1 MANFE
6 PSIVEIHLYS
16 DDDFINR
23 KISKENFSNIKL
35 YSSNEVKVENTSN
48 ELDFSFDLE
57 YFDEEKIQSIIG
69 DKINNIQ
76 KESYEIFFVNSKE
89 EFNKLENFKGII
101 ICLES
106 SYVDAVRTCN
116 IAVKE
121 KEQAVSIIR
130 SIYYSLNSYHVFPYD
145 LYMIIGYEF
154 NIIIENIDIQ
164 QIGQF
169 NIIVWNYRNSGSN
182 ENSKAVFIN
191 TKDSSIRQVKG
202 VNLYNYI
209 VERIDNSYLNDMN
222 SDSVIA
228 LNYTEELR
236 EE

>member
-23 KISKENFSNIKL
+23 EISKENFSNIKL
-35 YSSNEVKVENTSN
+35 YSCNEVKVENTSN

-76 KESYEIFFVNSKE
+76 KESYEICFVNSKE
-89 EFNKLENFKGII
+89 EFNKLENFKGAI

-106 SYVDAVRTCN
+106 SYLDAVRTCN

-121 KEQAVSIIR
+121 KEQAVSVIR

-209 VERIDNSYLNDMN
+209 VEKIDNSYLNDMN
-222 SDSVIA
+222 SDLVIA

>member
-1 MANFE
+1 M
-6 PSIVEIHLYS
+6 
-16 DDDFINR
+16 
-23 KISKENFSNIKL
+23 
-35 YSSNEVKVENTSN
+35 
-48 ELDFSFDLE
+48 E

-76 KESYEIFFVNSKE
+76 KESYEICFVNSKE
-89 EFNKLENFKGII
+89 EFNKLENFKGAI

-106 SYVDAVRTCN
+106 SYLDAVRTCN

-121 KEQAVSIIR
+121 KEQAVSVIR

-209 VERIDNSYLNDMN
+209 VEKIDNSYLNDMN
-222 SDSVIA
+222 SDLVIA

>member
-23 KISKENFSNIKL
+23 EISKENFSNIKL
-35 YSSNEVKVENTSN
+35 YSCNEVKVENTSN
-48 ELDFSFDLE
+48 ELDFFFDLE

-76 KESYEIFFVNSKE
+76 KESYEICFVNSKE
-89 EFNKLENFKGII
+89 EYNKLENFKGAI
-101 ICLES
+101 ICLKS
-106 SYVDAVRTCN
+106 SYLDAVRTCN

-121 KEQAVSIIR
+121 KEQAVSVIR

-209 VERIDNSYLNDMN
+209 VEKIDNSYLNDMN
-222 SDSVIA
+222 SDLVIA